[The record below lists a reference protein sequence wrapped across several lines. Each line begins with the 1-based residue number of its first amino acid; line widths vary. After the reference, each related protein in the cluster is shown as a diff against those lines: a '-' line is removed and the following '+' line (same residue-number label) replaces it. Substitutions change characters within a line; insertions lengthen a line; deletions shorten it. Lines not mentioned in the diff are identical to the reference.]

1 MLQKLKKK
9 ILKKNR
15 ADENEVAVESRQ
27 TETLREKIESYTE
40 AITFAEAGLQEQAQ
54 EIMRAELAEAAKV
67 LVVGYE
73 DTFSKPLVDYA
84 VGFAERMGYEI
95 VALNI
100 SPVQTKSSTIGP
112 FCDMLCEEF
121 NKKCQQGITTLCS
134 LCEEKSIPFTH
145 LIKFGEIDDCIKE
158 AHEEMRRVEFVI
170 TEPESCPE
178 EGRVAIPVFC
188 MAR

>member
-9 ILKKNR
+9 ILKKKT
-15 ADENEVAVESRQ
+15 ADDNEVAVESRKG
-27 TETLREKIESYTE
+27 ETLREKIESYTE
-40 AITFAEAGLQEQAQ
+40 AVTFAEAGLQEQAQ

-100 SPVQTKSSTIGP
+100 SHVRTESTTIGP
-112 FCDMLCEEF
+112 FCDMLCEQF
-121 NKKCQQGITTLCS
+121 NNKCEEGIKTLCT
-134 LCEEKSIPFTH
+134 LCEEKGIPFTH
-145 LIKFGEIDDCIKE
+145 LVKFGEVDECIKE

-188 MAR
+188 MVR

>member
-1 MLQKLKKK
+1 MLRKLKKK
-9 ILKKNR
+9 ILNKNR
-15 ADENEVAVESRQ
+15 AEENEVAVESRQ

-67 LVVGYE
+67 LVVGHE

-100 SPVQTKSSTIGP
+100 SPVQTKSASSGP

-121 NKKCQQGITTLCS
+121 NKKCQQGITTLS
-134 LCEEKSIPFTH
+134 RLCKEKSITFSH